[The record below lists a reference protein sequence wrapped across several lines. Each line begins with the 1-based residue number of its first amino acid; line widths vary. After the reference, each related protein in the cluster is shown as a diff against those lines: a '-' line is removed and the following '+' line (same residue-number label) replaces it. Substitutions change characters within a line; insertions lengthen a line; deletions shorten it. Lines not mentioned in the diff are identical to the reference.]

1 MQPDYPKLP
10 MPTMCPAGL
19 GGLLHMLNLCSSTHR
34 DAAVAIPVLLLTLRL
49 ATRHDAA
56 LSVLPCAS
64 CGLPLTEVWCSRG
77 RRP

>member
-10 MPTMCPAGL
+10 MLTMCPAGL
-19 GGLLHMLNLCSSTHR
+19 
-34 DAAVAIPVLLLTLRL
+34 LLLTLRL

-64 CGLPLTEVWCSRG
+64 CGLPLTEVWCSQG